1 MKKDGTAGKGRAL
14 LRHLAVVLVFVLA
27 AALVFTPIWVL
38 GGRYAVS
45 AVHDV
50 QAKLPRADS
59 DLQLTEQYDPQP
71 NTFGIVEGATVTGGM
86 HFGRLECSQIG
97 LDCPVYYGANR
108 VCLRAGAAASTAY
121 GLPGYGKST
130 VVTGYNTTAF
140 RNLGQLKKGDLIG
153 FSTNWGHFSYRV
165 MDRQVLTSDESVD
178 VSVVDKEKLILF
190 CTYPQSPFGNLADQ
204 RLYVFCE
211 KASGPAVEVSTDD

>member
-86 HFGRLECSQIG
+86 HFGRLECSQIE

-108 VCLRAGAAASTAY
+108 VMSCL
-121 GLPGYGKST
+121 
-130 VVTGYNTTAF
+130 
-140 RNLGQLKKGDLIG
+140 
-153 FSTNWGHFSYRV
+153 HV
-165 MDRQVLTSDESVD
+165 M
-178 VSVVDKEKLILF
+178 
-190 CTYPQSPFGNLADQ
+190 C
-204 RLYVFCE
+204 
-211 KASGPAVEVSTDD
+211 

>member
-71 NTFGIVEGATVTGGM
+71 NTFGIVDGATVTGGM
-86 HFGRLECSQIG
+86 HFGQLECSQIG

-108 VCLRAGAAASTAY
+108 VCLRAGAVQYNCVPELGTAEKRRPHRLFHQL
-121 GLPGYGKST
+121 GALLLPGDGPPGAHFGRIRRCVCGGQGKADPLLYLSP
-130 VVTGYNTTAF
+130 VALWQ
-140 RNLGQLKKGDLIG
+140 LGG
-153 FSTNWGHFSYRV
+153 SAAV
-165 MDRQVLTSDESVD
+165 CVL
-178 VSVVDKEKLILF
+178 
-190 CTYPQSPFGNLADQ
+190 
-204 RLYVFCE
+204 
-211 KASGPAVEVSTDD
+211 

>member
-38 GGRYAVS
+38 GGRYAVA

-97 LDCPVYYGANR
+97 IARCIMVPIGCACVPVRLRLRLMVCR
-108 VCLRAGAAASTAY
+108 VTAS
-121 GLPGYGKST
+121 LLLSPGT
-130 VVTGYNTTAF
+130 
-140 RNLGQLKKGDLIG
+140 I
-153 FSTNWGHFSYRV
+153 
-165 MDRQVLTSDESVD
+165 
-178 VSVVDKEKLILF
+178 
-190 CTYPQSPFGNLADQ
+190 Q
-204 RLYVFCE
+204 RC
-211 KASGPAVEVSTDD
+211 SGTWHS

>member
-50 QAKLPRADS
+50 QTKLPRADS

-130 VVTGYNTTAF
+130 VVTGYNTTVF
-140 RNLGQLKKGDLIG
+140 RNLAQLKKRRSHRLFYQLGALLLPGDGPPGAYLGRIG
-153 FSTNWGHFSYRV
+153 RCVCGGQGEA
-165 MDRQVLTSDESVD
+165 D
-178 VSVVDKEKLILF
+178 
-190 CTYPQSPFGNLADQ
+190 PFFVPIPSRPLATWRISGCMCFVKRPPA
-204 RLYVFCE
+204 RLWR
-211 KASGPAVEVSTDD
+211 

>member
-121 GLPGYGKST
+121 VCRVTASLPLSPG
-130 VVTGYNTTAF
+130 TTQ
-140 RNLGQLKKGDLIG
+140 R
-153 FSTNWGHFSYRV
+153 R
-165 MDRQVLTSDESVD
+165 
-178 VSVVDKEKLILF
+178 
-190 CTYPQSPFGNLADQ
+190 FGTWD
-204 RLYVFCE
+204 
-211 KASGPAVEVSTDD
+211 S

>member
-1 MKKDGTAGKGRAL
+1 M
-14 LRHLAVVLVFVLA
+14 VLVFVLA

-71 NTFGIVEGATVTGGM
+71 NTFGIVDGATVTGGM

-130 VVTGYNTTAF
+130 VVTGYNTTVF
-140 RNLGQLKKGDLIG
+140 RNLAQLKKGDLID

-165 MDRQVLTSDESVD
+165 TDHQVLTSDESVD

-211 KASGPAVEVSTDD
+211 KASGPAVEVSADD

>member
-97 LDCPVYYGANR
+97 LDCPVYYGAIGCACVPVRPRLRLMVCR
-108 VCLRAGAAASTAY
+108 VTAS
-121 GLPGYGKST
+121 LPLS
-130 VVTGYNTTAF
+130 
-140 RNLGQLKKGDLIG
+140 LGTI
-153 FSTNWGHFSYRV
+153 
-165 MDRQVLTSDESVD
+165 
-178 VSVVDKEKLILF
+178 
-190 CTYPQSPFGNLADQ
+190 Q
-204 RLYVFCE
+204 RC
-211 KASGPAVEVSTDD
+211 SGTWHS